1 MCGTPTRHGA
11 YAVLSCPCNDGVTS
25 SLAIEAPGVPAIQ
38 RRLVVCIIVVGEL
51 EVRINPGNLDAR
63 LAKRSFHIRTT
74 NSRVRAKYVWC
85 RGRLRTAE
93 DRRARP
99 GSAALMHQW
108 GRRRRPGA
116 DRWRCGGVR
125 LFERSSG
132 ARGADLQSR
141 WLHEIAKP
149 ASCNPAKFSD
159 FQGISKPERFKASP
173 IRLQPA
179 HHIMQCCCWQ
189 QTRRVSSA
197 LPAQWGKASRLTLH
211 PAGWAQLIATRVIR
225 VAGKWPGSLGRRCIS
240 ARS

>member
-1 MCGTPTRHGA
+1 MATTASGGNWRASRLQRKIASQPDASIGRSCVMCGTPTRHGA

-99 GSAALMHQW
+99 GS
-108 GRRRRPGA
+108 
-116 DRWRCGGVR
+116 
-125 LFERSSG
+125 
-132 ARGADLQSR
+132 
-141 WLHEIAKP
+141 
-149 ASCNPAKFSD
+149 
-159 FQGISKPERFKASP
+159 
-173 IRLQPA
+173 
-179 HHIMQCCCWQ
+179 
-189 QTRRVSSA
+189 
-197 LPAQWGKASRLTLH
+197 
-211 PAGWAQLIATRVIR
+211 
-225 VAGKWPGSLGRRCIS
+225 VARCIS
-240 ARS
+240 GADAGALVRIDGGVAGFACLSDRPGRVVRTCKAGGCMRSLSQQAAIPPSFQTSKGYRSPKGSRRVDSSAAGPLHNAVLLLAANQTRIFSVACAMG